1 MNKKNGRIYQVAYRI
16 TAIILFGALAG
27 IGVNFFLTPAH
38 IYSSGVTGVSQLL
51 SSIGG
56 DFFNINIDISTW
68 VLILNL
74 PLAYLSYRKLGKK
87 FTLYS
92 FLSIISLSFFIGVIP
107 TKAVTNNQLLN
118 SIFGGVLMGA
128 GVGMCFR
135 AGFSTGGTDI
145 IVLVVQKMTGK
156 SVGQLGFIVN
166 GIILLVAGLVYG
178 WELALYSLVS
188 IYVTTK
194 VIDLFYIQQY
204 KLTVTIY
211 TKKEKEV
218 VDSLIKSQMRGVT
231 IGRNLYG
238 GYTNEPLSS
247 ITTVISKH
255 ELLIVKKN
263 VMDIDPEAF
272 VNIQPTVE
280 VMGNFYD
287 NSLI

>member
-1 MNKKNGRIYQVAYRI
+1 
-16 TAIILFGALAG
+16 
-27 IGVNFFLTPAH
+27 
-38 IYSSGVTGVSQLL
+38 
-51 SSIGG
+51 
-56 DFFNINIDISTW
+56 
-68 VLILNL
+68 
-74 PLAYLSYRKLGKK
+74 
-87 FTLYS
+87 
-92 FLSIISLSFFIGVIP
+92 
-107 TKAVTNNQLLN
+107 
-118 SIFGGVLMGA
+118 MGA

-145 IVLVVQKMTGK
+145 IVLVVQKITGK

>member
-1 MNKKNGRIYQVAYRI
+1 MDKENKRLYQIAYRI

-38 IYSSGVTGVSQLL
+38 IYSAGVTGISQLL
-51 SSIGG
+51 SSIGS

-68 VLILNL
+68 VLIINL
-74 PLAYLSYRKLGKK
+74 PLAYLSFKKLGRK

-92 FLSIISLSFFIGVIP
+92 FLSIISLSFFIGIMSPKV
-107 TKAVTNNQLLN
+107 VTHNQLLN

-156 SVGQLGFIVN
+156 SVGQLGFLVN
-166 GIILLVAGLVYG
+166 GAILLVAGLVYG

-194 VIDLFYIQQY
+194 VIDLFYIQQF

-211 TKKEKEV
+211 TKKEKEIV
-218 VDSLIKSQMRGVT
+218 ESLLKGRTRGVT
-231 IGRNLYG
+231 VNRNLYG

-247 ITTVISKH
+247 VITVISKH
-255 ELLIVKKN
+255 ELLLVKKN

-272 VNIQPTVE
+272 VNVQPTVE
-280 VMGNFYD
+280 VVGKFYD